1 MMKLKPKIGAL
12 VASLALAAASGQAG
26 AATIQTGDNGDL
38 FLTVPGNL
46 VLDTRDFGFGIAPDG
61 PRSFSS
67 FGADAVALTSDDA
80 FNAKLNGRAAFN
92 QYGTVDNSLGLSRD
106 ANDGGRAGSSVPATH
121 LHHSKDSVAA
131 NFKLASAVPEPGS
144 WATLL
149 AGLLGVGA
157 IARRRYV
164 VVMTRERTQVADT

>member
-12 VASLALAAASGQAG
+12 AASLALAAASGQAG
-26 AATIQTGDNGDL
+26 AAAIQTGDNGDL

-61 PRSFSS
+61 PRSFSP

-157 IARRRYV
+157 IARRRV
-164 VVMTRERTQVADT
+164 LS

>member
-26 AATIQTGDNGDL
+26 AATVQTGDNG
-38 FLTVPGNL
+38 G
-46 VLDTRDFGFGIAPDG
+46 
-61 PRSFSS
+61 
-67 FGADAVALTSDDA
+67 DDA

-149 AGLLGVGA
+149 AGLLGVAA

-164 VVMTRERTQVADT
+164 VVTTRERTQVADT

>member
-1 MMKLKPKIGAL
+1 MMKLKLKIGAL
-12 VASLALAAASGQAG
+12 VASLALAAASGPAG
-26 AATIQTGDNGDL
+26 AATVQTGDNGDE
-38 FLTVPGNL
+38 
-46 VLDTRDFGFGIAPDG
+46 
-61 PRSFSS
+61 
-67 FGADAVALTSDDA
+67 A

-92 QYGTVDNSLGLSRD
+92 QYGTVDNSLGPSRD

-121 LHHSKDSVAA
+121 LHHGKDPVAA

-157 IARRRYV
+157 IARRRY
-164 VVMTRERTQVADT
+164 

>member
-26 AATIQTGDNGDL
+26 AATVQTGDNG
-38 FLTVPGNL
+38 
-46 VLDTRDFGFGIAPDG
+46 
-61 PRSFSS
+61 
-67 FGADAVALTSDDA
+67 DDA

-92 QYGTVDNSLGLSRD
+92 QYGTVDNSLGLSRE

-121 LHHSKDSVAA
+121 LHHGKDSVAA

-157 IARRRYV
+157 IARRRV
-164 VVMTRERTQVADT
+164 LS

>member
-1 MMKLKPKIGAL
+1 MMKLKPKIRAL
-12 VASLALAAASGQAG
+12 AASLALAAASGHAG
-26 AATIQTGDNGDL
+26 VATIQTVQTGDNG
-38 FLTVPGNL
+38 G
-46 VLDTRDFGFGIAPDG
+46 
-61 PRSFSS
+61 
-67 FGADAVALTSDDA
+67 DDA

-106 ANDGGRAGSSVPATH
+106 ANDGGRAGSLVPATH
-121 LHHSKDSVAA
+121 LHHGRDSVAA

-157 IARRRYV
+157 IARRRV
-164 VVMTRERTQVADT
+164 LS